1 MKTQSEEIIS
11 DLKSRSIE
19 YCYPMKKTNY
29 IIQSLRPHQ
38 WIKNGFVFLPLVFA
52 GELFDVGS
60 FLTVLQA
67 AFVFCLLTGGVY
79 LVNDIADLESD
90 RNHPEKC
97 RRPLAAEKISI
108 KLAAVTAAVLL
119 LTSLSWGY
127 VIGNLFLYVL
137 IIYLIIQVGY
147 TFYLKHVV
155 ILDVFCIS
163 AGFLLRIF
171 AGAVAIEV
179 SVSNWLIICASLLT
193 LFLVLGKRRH
203 EIKLSGVNQAHNHR
217 KVLSEYSPY
226 LLDQMI
232 LIVAGGAILSYML
245 YCISPE
251 TVEKFQTNRLIYTC
265 PFVLYGVFRYLYL
278 IHLKHH
284 GGAPE
289 KLLVSDLPL
298 LASVIMWGICCIVI
312 IYKIV

>member
-1 MKTQSEEIIS
+1 
-11 DLKSRSIE
+11 
-19 YCYPMKKTNY
+19 MKKANY

-137 IIYLIIQVGY
+137 IIYLIIQAGY

-163 AGFLLRIF
+163 TGFNN
-171 AGAVAIEV
+171 G
-179 SVSNWLIICASLLT
+179 
-193 LFLVLGKRRH
+193 
-203 EIKLSGVNQAHNHR
+203 
-217 KVLSEYSPY
+217 
-226 LLDQMI
+226 
-232 LIVAGGAILSYML
+232 
-245 YCISPE
+245 
-251 TVEKFQTNRLIYTC
+251 
-265 PFVLYGVFRYLYL
+265 
-278 IHLKHH
+278 
-284 GGAPE
+284 
-289 KLLVSDLPL
+289 
-298 LASVIMWGICCIVI
+298 
-312 IYKIV
+312 

>member
-1 MKTQSEEIIS
+1 MIKTH
-11 DLKSRSIE
+11 LLF
-19 YCYPMKKTNY
+19 
-29 IIQSLRPHQ
+29 QSLRPQQ
-38 WIKNGFVFLPLVFA
+38 WIKNGFCFLPLIFA

-60 FLTVLQA
+60 FFSIFQA
-67 AFVFCLLTGGVY
+67 ALVFCFLASGVY
-79 LVNDIADLESD
+79 LINDIADLESD
-90 RNHPEKC
+90 RNHSEKR
-97 RRPLAAEKISI
+97 RRPLAAGKISI

-119 LTSLSWGY
+119 LISLLWGY
-127 VIGNLFLYVL
+127 VIGNLFLCVL
-137 IIYLIIQVGY
+137 IIYLIIQIVY

-193 LFLVLGKRRH
+193 IFLALGKRRH
-203 EIKLSGVNQAHNHR
+203 EIELLGVNQAHNQR
-217 KVLSEYSPY
+217 KVLSKYSPY
-226 LLDQMI
+226 FLDQMI

-251 TVEKFQTNRLIYTC
+251 TVEKFQTNQLIYTY

-278 IHLKHH
+278 IHLKHQ

-289 KLLVSDLPL
+289 RLLVSDLPL
-298 LASVIMWGICCIVI
+298 LGSVIMWGICCILI
-312 IYKIV
+312 IYNIV